1 MMDRLTSIEVFI
13 AAVDEGSLVAAG
25 RRFGLSASMA
35 GKYLTGL
42 ETELNVCLIK
52 RSTRRLSL
60 TDAGKR
66 YYDRCKHILD
76 EFDDANREASDASLG
91 LHGILRITAPV
102 TFGTLHMSNVI
113 GRFLQDHPR
122 LNVSMRLDDR
132 YLDLHDDNI
141 DVAIRIG
148 RLADSALIARRL
160 APCRMVLCAAPAF
173 VEREGTP
180 QLPEDLY
187 HSPRLAFSEEVS
199 AGAWTLYD
207 ENRHP
212 YIIEGPIRMQANNV
226 QMLLEAALAG
236 IGIAYGPSF
245 VFGKYL
251 AGGELVNLLPAYRT
265 KDLTV
270 QAVYPAMRYTP
281 SRIRQFI
288 DYLVTDFG
296 DVPPWER
303 F

>member
-1 MMDRLTSIEVFI
+1 MDRLTSIEVFI

-66 YYDRCKHILD
+66 YYDRCKRILD
-76 EFDDANREASDASLG
+76 EFDDANREASDASLS
-91 LHGILRITAPV
+91 LHGVLRIAAPV
-102 TFGTLHMSNVI
+102 TFGTLHMGNVI
-113 GRFLQDHPR
+113 GRFLQDHPQI
-122 LNVSMRLDDR
+122 NVSMRLDDR

-148 RLADSALIARRL
+148 RLADSSLIARRL
-160 APCRMVLCAAPAF
+160 APCRMVLCAAPAYLK
-173 VEREGTP
+173 RAGTP
-180 QLPEDLY
+180 RLPEDLH

-199 AGAWTLYD
+199 MGAWTLYD
-207 ENRHP
+207 ENQQPHP
-212 YIIEGPIRMQANNV
+212 IDGPIRMQANNV
-226 QMLLEAALAG
+226 QMLLDAALAG
-236 IGIAYGPSF
+236 IGITYGPSF

-251 AGGELVNLLPAYRT
+251 AGGELINLLPAYRT

-288 DYLVTDFG
+288 DYLVADFG
-296 DVPPWER
+296 DIPPWER